1 MQQTQRT
8 VTKIVPNIIV
18 MQETKKIRI
27 AAYCRVSTDSS
38 DQEHSFD
45 AQVKYYTEMIEKLDD
60 AVLVLAE
67 PAFLV
72 PPKPLE
78 HPITAVCRR
87 DNEVVCGTTA
97 GDGGVC
103 DA

>member
-38 DQEHSFD
+38 DQEHSFA
-45 AQVKYYTEMIEKLDD
+45 AQVKYYTEMIIISKMIC
-60 AVLVLAE
+60 AKSPNV
-67 PAFLV
+67 FY
-72 PPKPLE
+72 
-78 HPITAVCRR
+78 
-87 DNEVVCGTTA
+87 G
-97 GDGGVC
+97 
-103 DA
+103 